1 MEDNRVRYVRGRLR
15 WMTGGRARMSSE
27 TAAARSYLQLD
38 DSERDARHLA
48 VIECSFWVSIRVLIV
63 DLLL

>member
-1 MEDNRVRYVRGRLR
+1 
-15 WMTGGRARMSSE
+15 MSSE
-27 TAAARSYLQLD
+27 TAVARSYLD

-48 VIECSFWVSIRVLIV
+48 VLECSFWVSIRVLIV